1 VAITWSRKFTLVAR
15 ADNSRRAVI
24 RLLAAGL
31 MFSLSSLGAGALA
44 AESPDGDAL
53 LKQIDK
59 NLAPDSYEMYRKL
72 IDIQPDGTRKEWL
85 LYTVKKGSEKVLAL
99 FLTPAS
105 DKGRSTLRLAENL
118 WLYIPGVDKPLRIT
132 SLQSV
137 TGGLFNNA
145 DILRLDY
152 GNEYSVQSMDTTG
165 TETLLLLKARTTSV
179 AYDQLKMWVN
189 KQQVLPVKVDCFAA
203 SGLLIKTLHFKD
215 VKDLGDGVPRPATV
229 ETDSPL
235 YKGYKSLMIW
245 AAIKPRKFPDEI
257 FTLNYMPRVQELRR

>member
-1 VAITWSRKFTLVAR
+1 MSPRNAICSL
-15 ADNSRRAVI
+15 S
-24 RLLAAGL
+24 AGL
-31 MFSLSSLGAGALA
+31 VLLLTLFVVHAFA
-44 AESPDGDAL
+44 ADLPQGDAL

-85 LYTVKKGSEKVLAL
+85 LYTVKKGSDKILAL

-105 DKGRSTLRLAENL
+105 DKGRSTLRLADNM

-145 DILRLDY
+145 DILRLDFS
-152 GNEYSVQSMDTTG
+152 NEYSVESMDAAG
-165 TETLLLLKARTTSV
+165 AETLLVLKAKTNSV
-179 AYDQLKMWVN
+179 AYDQLKMWVDR
-189 KQQVLPVKVDCFAA
+189 QRTLPVRVECYAA

-215 VKDLGDGVPRPATV
+215 IKDLGDGVPRPATL

-257 FTLNYMPRVQELRR
+257 FSLNYMPRVQELRR

>member
-1 VAITWSRKFTLVAR
+1 MISLRAVLASLACLTALLAPFAPAAR
-15 ADNSRRAVI
+15 A
-24 RLLAAGL
+24 AGTPQ
-31 MFSLSSLGAGALA
+31 G
-44 AESPDGDAL
+44 EAL

-85 LYTVKKGSEKVLAL
+85 LYTVKKGSDKILAL

-105 DKGRSTLRLAENL
+105 DKGRSTLRLAENM
-118 WLYIPGVDKPLRIT
+118 WLYIPGVDKPIRIT

-145 DILRLDY
+145 DILRLDFSS
-152 GNEYSVQSMDTTG
+152 EYTVESTQEAGDQ
-165 TETLLLLKARTTSV
+165 TLLVLKAKTGSV
-179 AYDQLKMWVN
+179 AYDQLKMRVD
-189 KQQVLPVKVDCFAA
+189 KQLLLPTTVECYAA

-215 VKDLGDGVPRPATV
+215 IKDLGDGVPRPATL

>member
-1 VAITWSRKFTLVAR
+1 MSLRKALRSLF
-15 ADNSRRAVI
+15 
-24 RLLAAGL
+24 AGL
-31 MFSLSSLGAGALA
+31 VLLVTAFVVGAVA
-44 AESPDGDAL
+44 ADLPEGNAL

-85 LYTVKKGSEKVLAL
+85 LYTVKKGADKVLAL

-105 DKGRSTLRLAENL
+105 DKGRSTLRLAENM
-118 WLYIPGVDKPLRIT
+118 WLYIPGVDKPIRIT

-145 DILRLDY
+145 DILRLDFS
-152 GNEYSVQSMDTTG
+152 NEYSVESMDPSG
-165 TETLLLLKARTTSV
+165 AETLLVLKAKTNSV

-189 KQQVLPVKVDCFAA
+189 KQNVLPVKVECYAA

-215 VKDLGDGVPRPATV
+215 IKDLGDGVPRPSVV

-245 AAIKPRKFPDEI
+245 AAIKPRKLPDEV

>member
-1 VAITWSRKFTLVAR
+1 MGLV
-15 ADNSRRAVI
+15 
-24 RLLAAGL
+24 LLATI
-31 MFSLSSLGAGALA
+31 FSTHAFA
-44 AESPDGDAL
+44 ADLPQGDAL

-85 LYTVKKGSEKVLAL
+85 LYTVKKGADKVLAL

-105 DKGRSTLRLAENL
+105 DKGRSTLRLAENM
-118 WLYIPGVDKPLRIT
+118 WLYIPGVDKPIRIT

-145 DILRLDY
+145 DILRLDFS
-152 GNEYSVQSMDTTG
+152 NEYSVESMDSTG
-165 TETLLLLKARTTSV
+165 AETLLVLKAKTNSV

-189 KQQVLPVKVDCFAA
+189 KQNVLPSKVECYAA
-203 SGLLIKTLHFKD
+203 SGLLIKTLRFKD
-215 VKDLGDGVPRPATV
+215 IKDLGDGVPRPATV

-245 AAIKPRKFPDEI
+245 AAIKPRKLPDEI

>member
-1 VAITWSRKFTLVAR
+1 MSDCRPGGF
-15 ADNSRRAVI
+15 RRAT
-24 RLLAAGL
+24 LAAGTPQ
-31 MFSLSSLGAGALA
+31 G
-44 AESPDGDAL
+44 EAL
-53 LKQIDK
+53 LKQVDK

-85 LYTVKKGSEKVLAL
+85 LYTVKKGSNKILAL

-105 DKGRSTLRLAENL
+105 DKGRSTLRLAENM

-145 DILRLDY
+145 DILRLDF
-152 GNEYSVQSMDTTG
+152 GSEYSVASSEDAGAQ
-165 TETLLLLKARTTSV
+165 TLLVLKAKTNSV
-179 AYDQLKMWVN
+179 AYDQLKMWVD
-189 KQQVLPVKVDCFAA
+189 KQRTLPVNVECYAA

-215 VKDLGDGVPRPATV
+215 IKDLGDGVLRPATL

-235 YKGYKSLMIW
+235 YKGYTSLMIW

-257 FTLNYMPRVQELRR
+257 FSLNYMPRVQELRR

>member
-1 VAITWSRKFTLVAR
+1 MLAGSPRVSLRKALR
-15 ADNSRRAVI
+15 
-24 RLLAAGL
+24 
-31 MFSLSSLGAGALA
+31 SLSTGLLLLVTAFVAGAFA
-44 AESPDGDAL
+44 ADLPQGDAL
-53 LKQIDK
+53 LRQIDK

-85 LYTVKKGSEKVLAL
+85 LYTVKKGADKVLAL

-105 DKGRSTLRLAENL
+105 DKGRSTLRLAENM
-118 WLYIPGVDKPLRIT
+118 WLYIPGVDKPIRIT

-145 DILRLDY
+145 DILRLDFSS
-152 GNEYSVQSMDTTG
+152 EYTVESSEEAG
-165 TETLLLLKARTTSV
+165 AETLLVLKAKTNSV
-179 AYDQLKMWVN
+179 AYDRLKMWVD
-189 KQQVLPVKVDCFAA
+189 KQHVLPVKVECYAA

-215 VKDLGDGVPRPATV
+215 IKDLGDGVPRPATV

-245 AAIKPRKFPDEI
+245 AAIKPRKLPDEV

>member
-1 VAITWSRKFTLVAR
+1 VAISRRPRFTLLSSSGI
-15 ADNSRRAVI
+15 SRRTAI
-24 RLLAAGL
+24 RSLTAGL
-31 MFSLSSLGAGALA
+31 IVFVTSLGVRAFA
-44 AESPDGDAL
+44 AESPAGDAL

-85 LYTVKKGSEKVLAL
+85 LYTVKKGSDKVLAL

-105 DKGRSTLRLAENL
+105 DKGRSTLRLAENM

-145 DILRLDY
+145 DILRLDFS
-152 GNEYSVQSMDTTG
+152 NEYSVESMDTAG
-165 TETLLLLKARTTSV
+165 AETLLVLKAKTTSV
-179 AYDQLKMWVN
+179 AYDQLKMWIN
-189 KQQVLPVKVDCFAA
+189 KQNVLPVKVECYAA
-203 SGLLIKTLHFKD
+203 SGLLIKTLRFRD
-215 VKDLGDGVPRPATV
+215 IKDLGDGVPRPATV

-245 AAIKPRKFPDEI
+245 AAIKPRKLPDEV
-257 FTLNYMPRVQELRR
+257 FTLNYMSRVQELRR